1 VKWFYSGLAAAA
13 VAIGGATYA
22 RYLQRRRELWSE
34 RLSNA
39 IPVNS
44 KWWKDYRQRDGE
56 LLYAAI
62 GDSTAQGIG
71 ASKPGRSYVGE
82 LAKHMRQV
90 TGKTVKVANFAVSG
104 STVRGALLQ
113 QLPKLRKIKPDI
125 VTVSIGAN
133 NMADFNAEMFENDL
147 QRLFDGLPDHAI
159 IADLPSFY
167 FLPAEKNV
175 VIANEIVHRL
185 ASRFHYPVVPL
196 YARTKRQGLWGV
208 STQFAGDLF
217 HPNDRGYA
225 IWAAAFVPTL
235 DAALKALAQ
244 EKVAEAAEARVA
256 DNSEGSTTDDE
267 PTSH

>member
-1 VKWFYSGLAAAA
+1 MGRVSGVKWLFSGVATA
-13 VAIGGATYA
+13 VVVASGATYA
-22 RYLQRRRELWSE
+22 RYLQRRRILWAD
-34 RLSNA
+34 RLTNA

-44 KWWKDYRQRDGE
+44 QWWKDYRAREGE
-56 LLYAAI
+56 LLYVAL

-82 LAKHMRQV
+82 IAKHVRLV
-90 TGKTVKVANFAVSG
+90 TNRTVRVVNLGVSG

-113 QLPKLRKIKPDI
+113 QLPKLRKLSPDL

-133 NMADFNAEMFENDL
+133 NMASFDAETFENDL
-147 QRLFDGLPDHAI
+147 KRLFEGLPPHAI

-185 ASRFHYPVVPL
+185 ASTFHFEVVPL
-196 YARTKRQGLWGV
+196 YARTKRQGLWGIT
-208 STQFAGDLF
+208 TQFAGDFF

-225 IWAAAFVPTL
+225 LWASVFIPTV
-235 DAALKALAQ
+235 DVALRAI
-244 EKVAEAAEARVA
+244 ARE
-256 DNSEGSTTDDE
+256 DTDE
-267 PTSH
+267 QV